1 MVALLPKDEGQAEYY
16 PMIPNYFDDY
26 EKAFDYMNE
35 LIAIDK
41 QQIFKQPKGEKPL
54 RVSLGEMDIELWV
67 ISRTD
72 ELLTN

>member
-1 MVALLPKDEGQAEYY
+1 MRRH
-16 PMIPNYFDDY
+16 
-26 EKAFDYMNE
+26 
-35 LIAIDK
+35 LITW
-41 QQIFKQPKGEKPL
+41 QIFKQPKGEKPL